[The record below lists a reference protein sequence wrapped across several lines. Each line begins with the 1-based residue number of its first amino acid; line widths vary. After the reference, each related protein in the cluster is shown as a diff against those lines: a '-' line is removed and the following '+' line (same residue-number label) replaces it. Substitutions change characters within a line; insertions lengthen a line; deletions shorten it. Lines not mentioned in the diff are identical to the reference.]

1 MTAST
6 SISQQPWTPTNELGD
21 AVGPHGSHRVLVVT
35 DGSGTAAGA
44 DTATDADAATG
55 ADAGR
60 AAFAVAREW
69 TVAFGTDVCAMEVS
83 EQRDRRQPRG
93 HTGAAG
99 DLRLAD
105 ATAAPARRVEVH
117 GWTLGGR
124 TRHLASEIA
133 AAAEACGADVIVL
146 GVNRR
151 RLARRH
157 LTPSLRDQLTSATAL
172 PVLVTPSTTPA
183 R

>member
-1 MTAST
+1 MAAST
-6 SISQQPWTPTNELGD
+6 SISQQLWTTTDEFGD
-21 AVGPHGSHRVLVVT
+21 AVDPHGSHRVLVVT
-35 DGSGTAAGA
+35 DGSGS
-44 DTATDADAATG
+44 
-55 ADAGR
+55 

-69 TVAFGTDVCAMEVS
+69 TVAFGTDVCAMEVA
-83 EQRDRRQPRG
+83 EQRDRRRPRA
-93 HTGAAG
+93 HTGAA
-99 DLRLAD
+99 DDRRLTD

-117 GWTLGGR
+117 VWTLGGR
-124 TRHLASEIA
+124 TRHLAAAIA

-157 LTPSLRDQLTSATAL
+157 LTPSLRDQLTSATEL
-172 PVLVTPSTTPA
+172 PVLVAPSTAPA

>member
-6 SISQQPWTPTNELGD
+6 SISRQPWTQTNELGD
-21 AVGPHGSHRVLVVT
+21 ALDPHVSHRVLVVT
-35 DGSGTAAGA
+35 DGSGTAGGGVTGT
-44 DTATDADAATG
+44 DTDAG

-60 AAFAVAREW
+60 AAYAAARAW
-69 TVAFGTDVCAMEVS
+69 TTAFGTEVCAMEVS
-83 EQRDRRQPRG
+83 EQRDRRQPRA
-93 HTGAAG
+93 HTRAPG
-99 DLRLAD
+99 DVRLAD
-105 ATAAPARRVEVH
+105 ATPAPVRRVEVH

-124 TRHLASEIA
+124 TRHLAAEIA
-133 AAAEACGADVIVL
+133 AAADACGADVIVL

-172 PVLVTPSTTPA
+172 PVLVAPSTAPA